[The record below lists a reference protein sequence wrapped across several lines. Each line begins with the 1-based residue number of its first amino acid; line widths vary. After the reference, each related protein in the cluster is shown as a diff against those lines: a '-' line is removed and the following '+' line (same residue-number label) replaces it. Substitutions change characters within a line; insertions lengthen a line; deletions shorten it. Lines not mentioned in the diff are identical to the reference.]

1 MHLRSII
8 DESGAILDDTH
19 DHFDPVVNTF
29 HSNGTYNGIALMANI
44 AMIRKELSEELEQLM
59 IVNGMIVYL
68 DTVHSEFIREKA
80 AWSYHNKKV
89 SNKPLEELPIAEE
102 PGDRDRSR
110 GKKRATI
117 SHKQKKINKK
127 VKSLSR
133 QVHNDGDDDESSLS
147 SSESKEKNP
156 REEASKLSATL
167 HAYGENASY
176 LNQKV
181 PPEAKSIVELDKK
194 TRHYHG
200 SRETDDK
207 TPYISSLALDDA
219 RWVPVYVVQGLT
231 KEKKKENLKSYQ
243 SDQGTATLIQQVA
256 TFWASHMITGAC
268 IPEAVITRIM
278 MAIQNI
284 HQLGISEARTYEKQ
298 LISYF
303 TLQLQQGD
311 PPDDINE
318 ALSSH
323 VDAVD
328 KEVERDTK
336 YQNRQKGK
344 GKGAGQ
350 YLKNKG
356 VIPKWNGDWS
366 GANKNQQKYQE
377 QTWGQGN
384 RSWGQGYYHQNGK
397 AQDYQPKSGGK
408 GESKK
413 DNPQSHICFSQDARK
428 GTTCKRQG
436 CKNQHLDTTI
446 AAEAKRFDDAKNI
459 ADANWNK
466 KHGNF

>member
-1 MHLRSII
+1 M
-8 DESGAILDDTH
+8 
-19 DHFDPVVNTF
+19 
-29 HSNGTYNGIALMANI
+29 
-44 AMIRKELSEELEQLM
+44 ELS
-59 IVNGMIVYL
+59 
-68 DTVHSEFIREKA
+68 
-80 AWSYHNKKV
+80 
-89 SNKPLEELPIAEE
+89 
-102 PGDRDRSR
+102 
-110 GKKRATI
+110 
-117 SHKQKKINKK
+117 
-127 VKSLSR
+127 
-133 QVHNDGDDDESSLS
+133 
-147 SSESKEKNP
+147 
-156 REEASKLSATL
+156 
-167 HAYGENASY
+167 
-176 LNQKV
+176 
-181 PPEAKSIVELDKK
+181 KK
-194 TRHYHG
+194 TRHYQAG
-200 SRETDDK
+200 RESRGGEDIN
-207 TPYISSLALDDA
+207 PYISSLALDDA

-231 KEKKKENLKSYQ
+231 KEKKKEKLKNYQ

-366 GANKNQQKYQE
+366 GANKNQQKYQQ

-428 GTTCKRQG
+428 GTTCKKQG

-466 KHGNF
+466 KYGSG